1 MPLPPASIRLGW
13 APVCFGTHPP
23 THHSAS
29 VAICCLPLDSLLLLP
44 ALPRIA
50 RNYISQPAD
59 VS

>member
-13 APVCFGTHPP
+13 APVCFGDPP
-23 THHSAS
+23 THNSAG
-29 VAICCLPLDSLLLLP
+29 VAICRLPLHPLLLLP
-44 ALPRIA
+44 ALPCIT